1 LTLPRGAEC
10 WMAAIPPSSKQHLRQ
25 AVSLPGALPC
35 FVPYMLRCICVH
47 APSLCTLT
55 GAPLPTLQQIP
66 NPPTRPPLH
75 ASCTTQRS
83 AKCLAT
89 ANLVTRT
96 EPVRVD
102 YCAWEPFIQQREAQ
116 HMGHNLQQRPI
127 TPTHP
132 PAPLCLATHAF
143 TCSHTIRTQC
153 YADVWAQ
160 AITPGCALASSNVP
174 GGKTGQDKTHHQAA
188 SPPFPHTHHQP
199 FNPTP
204 QRSSGHGQEARPT
217 FFCRQQDLTRP
228 HQLPPQILRK

>member
-1 LTLPRGAEC
+1 
-10 WMAAIPPSSKQHLRQ
+10 
-25 AVSLPGALPC
+25 
-35 FVPYMLRCICVH
+35 MLRCICVR
-47 APSLCTLT
+47 APSLRTLT

-66 NPPTRPPLH
+66 NTPTRPPLH
-75 ASCTTQRS
+75 ASRTTHRS

-132 PAPLCLATHAF
+132 PEPLCLATHAF
-143 TCSHTIRTQC
+143 NCSHTIRTQC

-160 AITPGCALASSNVP
+160 AITPGCALASFDCSNMGRDLQQHP
-174 GGKTGQDKTHHQAA
+174 ITPTHSPALIRTIHNSAKCLTTNHLA
-188 SPPFPHTHHQP
+188 STPEPARARHLQTCRCHETQPATYSHHHSGLRRC
-199 FNPTP
+199 PTALCN
-204 QRSSGHGQEARPT
+204 S
-217 FFCRQQDLTRP
+217 
-228 HQLPPQILRK
+228 